1 MRPVLPWG
9 LLALALG
16 CSFDASGITESG
28 SSNGVT
34 ASGGAVDPTGSGDA
48 GSSGGETTAP
58 GSSGAVEPVTTSASD
73 TGQAA
78 TTELS
83 TTSASDPSTGEAPGS
98 TGGPPDESTG
108 GPSCPQPYKQIVL
121 VADAMVIAPME
132 KSQSMMGEGTVAF
145 SSKPEM
151 GIVNF
156 PVAPPC
162 AGPVAVWARVQ
173 DLEEGIHDK
182 DPDSFYTHADND
194 GEAAWLYGCQTFGM
208 PVGYHWL
215 RVRTGVPGE
224 QCDTYTDWS
233 PQLGAGDHVISLRN
247 REGQSGMAVA
257 AVARLLVTSDFN
269 YVPTGND

>member
-1 MRPVLPWG
+1 M
-9 LLALALG
+9 
-16 CSFDASGITESG
+16 
-28 SSNGVT
+28 
-34 ASGGAVDPTGSGDA
+34 
-48 GSSGGETTAP
+48 
-58 GSSGAVEPVTTSASD
+58 EPVT

-78 TTELS
+78 TGDLS
-83 TTSASDPSTGEAPGS
+83 TTTAASDPGTSDASGPANTTGD
-98 TGGPPDESTG
+98 PPDDSTG

-121 VADAMVIAPME
+121 VADASVLAPME

-145 SSKPEM
+145 SGEAEK

-173 DLEEGIHDK
+173 DLKEGVNDK
-182 DPDSFYTHADND
+182 DPDSFYTHADN
-194 GEAAWLYGCQTFGM
+194 EAETAWLYGCQTYDM

-215 RVRTGVPGE
+215 RVQSGVPGE
-224 QCDTYTDWS
+224 KCNTYTDWI
-233 PQLGAGDHVISLRN
+233 PQLDAGAHTISLRN

-269 YVPTGND
+269 YVPNGND